1 VKLPDIVPEVL
12 SAQGPEVAE
21 LAPPGVRVQ
30 DALVG
35 NSLKPEPDTCT
46 NMSVPELGDRTISGV
61 TVKYEGND
69 KVPFADRVF
78 PLGLAVTVTLYLASV
93 PTP

>member
-12 SAQGPEVAE
+12 SAQVPKVAV

-35 NSLKPEPDTCT
+35 NSLKPEPDTST
-46 NMSVPELGDRTISGV
+46 NMPVPELGDRTISGV
-61 TVKYEGND
+61 TVNSELSG
-69 KVPFADRVF
+69 VCRVC
-78 PLGLAVTVTLYLASV
+78 PLGLAVTVIL
-93 PTP
+93 